1 MHKVGREIGVKCQ
14 LKNYQYLHIARS
26 DRYERDGL
34 RKTEKRVVSEHGDT
48 KRGQRRPAQKDL
60 RKTKH
65 LTGNR
70 EGVNLRRKIASVV
83 KCCWQA
89 KQNRHEHTF
98 TGCNY
103 MGSSVGSFGNMAN
116 TNWNEVVGDEG
127 RRGVMRWAIRDAC
140 RLALWG
146 ESSGTGGTRWST
158 AECPEEVRGDR
169 LSILQVVRAQERD
182 LP

>member
-83 KCCWQA
+83 KCC
-89 KQNRHEHTF
+89 
-98 TGCNY
+98 
-103 MGSSVGSFGNMAN
+103 
-116 TNWNEVVGDEG
+116 
-127 RRGVMRWAIRDAC
+127 
-140 RLALWG
+140 
-146 ESSGTGGTRWST
+146 
-158 AECPEEVRGDR
+158 
-169 LSILQVVRAQERD
+169 
-182 LP
+182 